1 MEFELY
7 RKNIHLIL
15 CGVLIFLYGCK
26 TDVTSEYLSEVPSDV
41 AVECV
46 FCPSESWKVNI
57 IGISRLNVSEH
68 RNNRPKVTYVR
79 ILEDNN
85 RVIELKFD
93 SNSGFYV
100 NDEHP
105 QEGHEYKLEVK
116 IPNKPLIT
124 AKDCIPPKID
134 IIEFKTKKEKQPFSQ
149 PGFDVNSILNQNM
162 SENNVY
168 YQTII
173 RFNQK
178 QKDIDFRLKSYDVY
192 QIFDFI
198 YLKPNVYKTLQNRG
212 VSESLINNLR
222 SVAQDD
228 RLTVSDFESL
238 ETNKLVPHDAEWI
251 RSYLEKYFLPIINQ
265 IVPKNQID
273 LWEKKYHNIL
283 VPFLLNN
290 KDCFELS
297 YKDHDL
303 ADYMFR
309 GLKSNDFIFNQSKK
323 IYDDLVGNLKYY
335 NGEKIKIYDDNQ
347 YKDNGFVDDFEEKLK
362 TANFNAISIRKL
374 QVVSMSE
381 SYTIYLNDAFY
392 QINMDRDHHA
402 ELIRLKTNVKNAA
415 GIFAGANKS
424 LVTLYCHN

>member
-149 PGFDVNSILNQNM
+149 PGFDLNTILNQNTN
-162 SENNVY
+162 EAYNF

-173 RFNQK
+173 RFNKK
-178 QKDIDFRLKSYDVY
+178 QKDLDFRLRSYDVQ
-192 QIFDFI
+192 QIFNFI
-198 YLKPNVYKTLQNRG
+198 YVKPGAYSILYNKG
-212 VSESLINNLR
+212 VSKSIVNNLKSIAQENSNKLTR
-222 SVAQDD
+222 S
-228 RLTVSDFESL
+228 TFESPL
-238 ETNKLVPHDAEWI
+238 L
-251 RSYLEKYFLPIINQ
+251 SIINQ
-265 IVPKNQID
+265 IVTKDKISM
-273 LWEKKYHNIL
+273 WEKKYQNIII
-283 VPFLLNN
+283 PFLLDN
-290 KDCFELS
+290 KDCFEIHYNNAGSL
-297 YKDHDL
+297 
-303 ADYMFR
+303 FR
-309 GLKSNDFIFNQSKK
+309 GLMSNDVIFNKSKK
-323 IYDDLVGNLKYY
+323 IYSDLVGNLKYY
-335 NGEKIKIYDDNQ
+335 NNEEIKIYDDYQ
-347 YKDNGFVDDFEEKLK
+347 YEDDGFIEDYEEALMK
-362 TANFNAISIRKL
+362 ANLRNIFVRKL
-374 QVVSMSE
+374 EVISMSE

-424 LVTLYCHN
+424 LVTLYYHNGVF

>member
-7 RKNIHLIL
+7 RRNIHLIL

-41 AVECV
+41 AVECI

-68 RNNRPKVTYVR
+68 RNNRPKVYYVR
-79 ILEDNN
+79 ILENNN

-105 QEGHEYKLEVK
+105 KEGHEYKLEVK

-124 AKDCIPPKID
+124 AKDRIPPKID
-134 IIEFKTKKEKQPFSQ
+134 IIEFKTKKEKQPFSR

-178 QKDIDFRLKSYDVY
+178 QKDLDFRLRSYDV
-192 QIFDFI
+192 QLGFDFI
-198 YLKPNVYKTLQNRG
+198 YVKPDAYSILYSKG
-212 VSESLINNLR
+212 VSKSIVNNLK
-222 SVAQDD
+222 SIAQEN
-228 RLTVSDFESL
+228 S
-238 ETNKLVPHDAEWI
+238 NKLTQSTFEPTLL
-251 RSYLEKYFLPIINQ
+251 SIINQ
-265 IVPKNQID
+265 IVPKDRIS
-273 LWEKKYHNIL
+273 LWENKYQNIII
-283 VPFLLNN
+283 PFLLDN
-290 KDCFELS
+290 KDCFEIHYNKVGSLLS
-297 YKDHDL
+297 
-303 ADYMFR
+303 R
-309 GLKSNDFIFNQSKK
+309 GLMSNDVIFNKSKK
-323 IYDDLVGNLKYY
+323 IYSDLVGNLKYY
-335 NGEKIKIYDDNQ
+335 NNERIKIYDDYQ
-347 YKDNGFVDDFEEKLK
+347 YEDDGFNEDNEEALMKANLRNIFV
-362 TANFNAISIRKL
+362 RKL
-374 QVVSMSE
+374 EVISMSE

-392 QINMDRDHHA
+392 QVNMDRDHHA

-424 LVTLYCHN
+424 LVTLYYHNGVF